1 MAVETFWDGLERRIA
16 AGEPPYGEH
25 PGVAPDGV
33 TPEALRRVLDLEAHH
48 LRRSGTAPVAQ
59 HLLAG
64 AVLAGEAAL
73 AGAARARL
81 TAQGLPAL
89 TTRWRTRPPSAALS
103 RVLEGHGDAVVALLA
118 GPDGLLLSLD
128 ASGESGAWDTGTGHA
143 VPDPL
148 AGPGGPRPPASA
160 VHARTVA
167 LSPDGG
173 LVALAGDD
181 PEVRVLATDGPA
193 RGAEVTTLA
202 GRPGPVT
209 ALAVTGTAPTRVVAG
224 GADGAVRVWD
234 VTSGAAVSVAR
245 GHAGPVTALTAT
257 GQGTVVSGG
266 VDGTLRSWDP
276 ATGAPLGLLEG
287 GPAVVA
293 VVVPTAGQLLAA
305 TADGALHVFAL
316 VDGVPQDAV
325 RLDVP
330 GDGVAVTAAACAGE
344 GRVVVGRVDGT
355 VQLVPTTGPG
365 PVAELAGHGAAVR
378 AVTADAA
385 GTVVATGD
393 DHGRVLVWDPA
404 RARPGAGGH
413 AGVSPAVGA
422 VAAGSGLV
430 VSAGRRS
437 DGLLAHDPAT
447 GARRWGVPAGAG
459 PLWFDPSGTRLFAVT
474 GTATV
479 EERYATTGVRAGAVS
494 LPGRVLAGR
503 GALVVTGEPDGTV
516 AVRDARSGRAFRT
529 TRLPSAPRVA
539 APTPGGAT
547 VLLAADGLLAC
558 WRPASAEVV
567 TAALPAGLVT
577 AVAVDDDG
585 CHGVVCDADG
595 RVHVWRAGSAAVTT
609 VRADAAHL
617 TAAAGAGRCRAVT
630 AGSDG
635 TAVLWDLTSAT
646 ALGRVP
652 LDAPLT
658 AVAVGG
664 GTVVVGDGC
673 GEVHCLDLLAGAA
686 AAVPDGVIPEQG
698 GAAVVPA
705 PRTGTTDR
713 EAAAQLSE

>member
-16 AGEPPYGEH
+16 AGEPPHGEH
-25 PGVAPDGV
+25 PDGTPAGV
-33 TPEALRRVLDLEAHH
+33 TAEALRRVLDLEAHH
-48 LRRSGTAPVAQ
+48 LRRPGSAPVAQ

-81 TAQGLPAL
+81 TAQGVPAL
-89 TTRWRTRPPSAALS
+89 TTRWRTRPPSPALS
-103 RVLEGHGDAVVALLA
+103 RVLEGRGDAVVALLA
-118 GPDGLLLSLD
+118 GPDGVLLSLD
-128 ASGESGAWDTGTGHA
+128 ASGESGAWDAGTGRA
-143 VPDPL
+143 VPDPV
-148 AGPGGPRPPASA
+148 AGPDGPRPVPSA
-160 VHARTVA
+160 ARARTLA

-173 LVALAGDD
+173 LLALAGDD
-181 PEVRVLATDGPA
+181 PVVRVLATDGPA
-193 RGAEVTTLA
+193 RGAEVTALA

-209 ALAVTGTAPTRVVAG
+209 ALAVTGSARTRVVAG

-234 VTSGAAVSVAR
+234 VTSGAAVSVAH
-245 GHAGPVTALTAT
+245 GHTGPVTALAVT
-257 GQGTVVSGG
+257 GDGTVVSGG
-266 VDGTLRSWDP
+266 VDGTLRCWDP
-276 ATGAPLGLLEG
+276 ATGTPLGLLEG

-293 VVVPTAGQLLAA
+293 VALPAPGQLLAA
-305 TADGALHVFAL
+305 TSDGALHVFAL
-316 VDGVPQDAV
+316 VHGVPQDPV

-330 GDGVAVTAAACAGE
+330 GDGVAVTAAARAGE

-378 AVTADAA
+378 SVAADAE
-385 GTVVATGD
+385 GTVVVSGD
-393 DHGRVLVWDPA
+393 DRGRVLVWDPV
-404 RARPGAGGH
+404 RARPGTGGH
-413 AGVSPAVGA
+413 HGVSPAVGA
-422 VAAGSGLV
+422 VAATAGLV

-459 PLWFDPSGTRLFAVT
+459 RLWFDPSGTRLFAVT

-516 AVRDARSGRAFRT
+516 AVRDARSGRALRT

-547 VLLAADGLLAC
+547 VLLAADGLLTC
-558 WRPASAEVV
+558 WRPASAEVLAV
-567 TAALPAGLVT
+567 ELPVGLVT

-595 RVHVWRAGSAAVTT
+595 RVHVWRTGSPEVTT

-617 TAAAGAGRCRAVT
+617 TAAAGAAGCRAVT
-630 AGSDG
+630 TGSDG
-635 TAVLWDLTSAT
+635 AAVLWDLTAAAARS
-646 ALGRVP
+646 RVP

-658 AVAVGG
+658 GVAVGG

-673 GEVHCLDLLAGAA
+673 GEVHCLDLLTGVAD
-686 AAVPDGVIPEQG
+686 VPDGAIPEQG
-698 GAAVVPA
+698 APAVVPA

-713 EAAAQLSE
+713 ETAAQLGE